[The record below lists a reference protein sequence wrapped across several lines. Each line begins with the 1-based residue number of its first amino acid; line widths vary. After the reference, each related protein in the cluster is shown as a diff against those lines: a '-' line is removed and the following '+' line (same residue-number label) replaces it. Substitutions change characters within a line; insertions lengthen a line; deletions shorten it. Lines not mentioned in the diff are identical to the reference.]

1 MVESAKGEA
10 SAPHPPL
17 STSPL
22 IVACLDPA
30 DLRPAVD
37 PLTGEVVVDRRRA
50 DLSASDAAALEY
62 ALRAAEAWS
71 GTVLAVAAGPPSV
84 EPVLR
89 QAMTLGAGAL
99 RVRYGHSD
107 VDGPEPVTGAELAGE
122 PGRLAQ
128 ALAAAIKSAGSP
140 ALVLCGDRSP
150 TRGIGAVPA
159 LLAHHLGAAQ
169 ALGLVSVE
177 FEQNSLTVLAER
189 RLDGGWRERLRVPA
203 PAVCSVEAAGVRLR
217 RASLGSTVHAA
228 EQTVPVGPAASG
240 PGTASG
246 SGDGGPAPRWSV
258 GAAPV
263 GVVGLGQYGGGLLHR
278 PPRPGQ
284 ALLVDGQLVSAG
296 IYRLLEA
303 LHAEVGELLGDG
315 LQPGPDVL
323 ELAGHNPVSLG
334 ATGDSLATLAS
345 TPGGWQPGG

>member
-1 MVESAKGEA
+1 MVEPAIEA
-10 SAPHPPL
+10 PAPHPPL

-37 PLTGEVVVDRRRA
+37 PLTGEVVIDRRRA

-71 GTVLAVAAGPPSV
+71 GTVLALAGGPPSV

-89 QAMTLGAGAL
+89 QAMTVGAGAL
-99 RVRYGHSD
+99 RVPYGHSGA
-107 VDGPEPVTGAELAGE
+107 DGPEPVTGAELAGE

-128 ALAAAIKSAGSP
+128 ALASAIKSAGSP

-169 ALGLVSVE
+169 ALGLVSLE
-177 FEQNSLTVLAER
+177 FEPNSPTVLAER

-228 EQTVPVGPAASG
+228 EQAVPVAPAVGPPPAGAEGLRVG
-240 PGTASG
+240 PPQPYRPRTKLV
-246 SGDGGPAPRWSV
+246 PAPEGDTRDRLLALT
-258 GAAPV
+258 GA
-263 GVVGLGQYGGGLLHR
+263 LKSHD
-278 PPRPGQ
+278 PPR
-284 ALLVDGQLVSAG
+284 LVGPVSAERG
-296 IYRLLEA
+296 AEELLEY
-303 LHAEVGELLGDG
+303 
-315 LQPGPDVL
+315 
-323 ELAGHNPVSLG
+323 LAGHGYWV
-334 ATGDSLATLAS
+334 
-345 TPGGWQPGG
+345 GGERAVDC